1 MKTAAEDNVEPEQIL
16 RDALPKP
23 TLRFRA
29 LPGEALR
36 PPGVICGIIKMK

>member
-1 MKTAAEDNVEPEQIL
+1 MKTAVKDNIKPERIF

-23 TLRFRA
+23 TLRFRV
-29 LPGEALR
+29 LLGEALR